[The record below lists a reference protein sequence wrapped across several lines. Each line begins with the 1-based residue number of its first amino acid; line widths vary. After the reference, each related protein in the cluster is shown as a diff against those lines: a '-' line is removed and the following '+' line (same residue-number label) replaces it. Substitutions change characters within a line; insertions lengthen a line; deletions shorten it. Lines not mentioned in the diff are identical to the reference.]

1 MGSPPVVDL
10 EKELAYLWLNKERG
24 GYNLHDGNDNSQVIY
39 LSRTHWLYFLSVT
52 GGDVGFTVFFLD
64 SLAYLHAS
72 FDFFFHL
79 FWFWFWFC
87 ICCQGLIFISN
98 TFVYFGFI
106 MQGIQLTQPSRLTV
120 FFLDSLAYLHAS
132 FDFFFIYFGF
142 GFGFGFGFASTVM
155 SLFLFVT
162 YLCILVLLCRGY
174 S

>member
-72 FDFFFHL
+72 FDFFF
-79 FWFWFWFC
+79 
-87 ICCQGLIFISN
+87 
-98 TFVYFGFI
+98 
-106 MQGIQLTQPSRLTV
+106 
-120 FFLDSLAYLHAS
+120 
-132 FDFFFIYFGF
+132 IYFGF
-142 GFGFGFGFASTVM
+142 GFGFGFGFASAVM
-155 SLFLFVT
+155 GLFLFLT
-162 YLCILVLLCRGY
+162 HFIYIGFIMQGIQLT
-174 S
+174 